1 MNHFTFFNAI
11 SDFDR
16 IFGKIGHDFLNAG
29 GSFLNLILKVIT
41 ILGNGGGVFI
51 AIGILMLLF
60 KSTRKAGMM
69 SLISLLI
76 GALITNIILKNAV
89 ARPRPF
95 WDETSTFYTWWVEAG
110 SLAQG
115 GYSFPSGHA
124 TAAMAFAFPIFM
136 QFEKK
141 MSWLMLLMAIIMG
154 FTRIY
159 FQVHFASDVLIG
171 LIVGVVTGIAAIY
184 SVGGLLTINAV
195 KKAFDLP
202 SILALFTRQVN

>member
-1 MNHFTFFNAI
+1 MNHLVVFNAI
-11 SDFDR
+11 ADFDR
-16 IFGKIGHDFLNAG
+16 IMGEIGYGFMNSGGDFLNVI
-29 GSFLNLILKVIT
+29 FKVIT

-51 AIGILMLLF
+51 AIGLVMLLF

-76 GALITNIILKNAV
+76 GALITNIILKNVV

-95 WDETSTFYTWWVEAG
+95 WDETSSFYTWWVAAG

-124 TAAMAFAFPIFM
+124 TAAMAFAFPIFI

-141 MSWLMLLMAIIMG
+141 MSWLILLMAIVMG

-171 LIVGVVTGIAAIY
+171 LAIGVLTGVAAIY
-184 SVGGLLTINAV
+184 SVGGLLKIKAV
-195 KKAFDLP
+195 NKAFDLP
-202 SILALFTRQVN
+202 SILALFNRKVN

>member
-1 MNHFTFFNAI
+1 MNHLVIFNVI
-11 SDFDR
+11 TDFDR
-16 IFGKIGHDFLNAG
+16 IIGEIGYGFMKSG
-29 GSFLNLILKVIT
+29 GDFLNLIFKVIT

-51 AIGILMLLF
+51 TIGLVMLLF

-76 GALITNIILKNAV
+76 GALITNIILKNIV

-95 WDETSTFYTWWVEAG
+95 WDETSTFYTWWVAAG

-141 MSWLMLLMAIIMG
+141 LSWLVLLMAIVMG

-171 LIVGVVTGIAAIY
+171 LIVGVVTGVAAIY
-184 SVGGLLTINAV
+184 SVGGLLKINAL
-195 KKAFDLP
+195 KKAYDLP
-202 SILALFTRQVN
+202 SILAIFKRKVS

>member
-1 MNHFTFFNAI
+1 MNHLVVFNVI
-11 SDFDR
+11 TDFDR
-16 IFGKIGHDFLNAG
+16 IMGEIGHGFMNSG
-29 GSFLNLILKVIT
+29 GDFLNLIFKVIT

-51 AIGILMLLF
+51 AIGLFMLLF
-60 KSTRKAGMM
+60 KTTRKAGMM
-69 SLISLLI
+69 SLISLLL

-95 WDETSTFYTWWVEAG
+95 WDETSTFYTWWVAAG

-136 QFEKK
+136 QFEKNL
-141 MSWLMLLMAIIMG
+141 SWLVLLMAIVMG

-171 LIVGVVTGIAAIY
+171 LIVGVVTGVAAIY
-184 SVGGLLTINAV
+184 SVGGLLKINAL
-195 KKAFDLP
+195 KKAYDLP
-202 SILALFTRQVN
+202 SILAIFKRKVS